1 VTDAVAYPGS
11 RPRTGAEGDS
21 LDDGWLGPTG
31 AIDGRRDAYPVRGPP
46 SRGAVEAGFMVQ
58 KLLQYDVLDRIG
70 EGAKSTIYAVID
82 PATRKTFALKH
93 VVRKED
99 KDIRYVEQME
109 QEFEVGKNLNHPVL
123 RKTYDLKINK
133 TLLLRVTEA
142 FLIMELV
149 TGKTL
154 DQDLPRSL
162 LDILDIFIQVADGIR
177 AMHQAGYVH
186 CDIKPINILRGDH
199 GIKLIDFGQSA
210 RVGTV
215 KERIQGTPDYIA
227 PEQVVRRPVMP
238 QTDVFNLG
246 ASLYWALTGRT
257 IPTLY
262 TVNKQGDNSLLAHEL
277 IQTPLELNPT
287 VPPMLSKLIMECIA
301 TSPSKRPA
309 NMDEVIQRLE
319 LAKHIILKGQGKVPG
334 PEVIAGDEGIGE
346 FAREKI
352 DSDSVEL

>member
-1 VTDAVAYPGS
+1 MMGGSVRPASDA
-11 RPRTGAEGDS
+11 
-21 LDDGWLGPTG
+21 TG
-31 AIDGRRDAYPVRGPP
+31 AICTPSGPP

-58 KLLQYDVLDRIG
+58 KLLQYDVLDRLG
-70 EGAKSTIYAVID
+70 EGAKSTIYAVLD
-82 PATRKTFALKH
+82 PMTRKTFALKH

-109 QEFEVGKNLNHPVL
+109 QEFEVSRNLNHPVL
-123 RKTYDLKINK
+123 RKSYDLKISK

-142 FLIMELV
+142 FLVMELV
-149 TGKTL
+149 TGKPL

-162 LDILDIFIQVADGIR
+162 LDILDIFIQVADGVR

-186 CDIKPINILRGDH
+186 CDIKPINILRDDRGQ
-199 GIKLIDFGQSA
+199 IKIIDFGQSA
-210 RVGTV
+210 RAGTV
-215 KERIQGTPDYIA
+215 KDRIQGTPDYIA

-238 QTDVFNLG
+238 QTDIFNLG

-262 TVNKQGDNSLLAHEL
+262 TVNKQGGDNSLLAHDL

-287 VPPMLSKLIMECIA
+287 MPPMLSKLIMECIA

-309 NMDEVIQRLE
+309 SMDEVIQRLE
-319 LAKHIILKGQGKVPG
+319 LAKHIILKGQGKVPA
-334 PEVIAGDEGIGE
+334 PEALAGEEGIGE

-352 DSDSVEL
+352 DRDSVEL

>member
-1 VTDAVAYPGS
+1 MT
-11 RPRTGAEGDS
+11 
-21 LDDGWLGPTG
+21 TG
-31 AIDGRRDAYPVRGPP
+31 AICTPSGPWLT
-46 SRGAVEAGFMVQ
+46 RGAVEAGYMVQ
-58 KLLQYDVLDRIG
+58 KLLQYDVLDRLG
-70 EGAKSTIYAVID
+70 EGAKSTIYAVLD

-109 QEFEVGKNLNHPVL
+109 QEFEVSRNLNHPVL
-123 RKTYDLKINK
+123 RKSYDLKITK

-154 DQDLPRSL
+154 DNDLPRAL
-162 LDILDIFIQVADGIR
+162 LDILDIFIQVADGVR

-186 CDIKPINILRGDH
+186 CDIKPINIIRDDQGQ
-199 GIKLIDFGQSA
+199 IKIIDFGQSA
-210 RVGTV
+210 RAGTV
-215 KERIQGTPDYIA
+215 KDRIQGTPDYIA

-262 TVNKQGDNSLLAHEL
+262 TVNKQGDNSLLAHDL

-287 VPPMLSKLIMECIA
+287 IPPMLSKLIMECIA

-309 NMDEVIQRLE
+309 DMGEVIQRLE
-319 LAKHIILKGQGKVPG
+319 LAKHIILKAQGKVPG
-334 PEVIAGDEGIGE
+334 PEALSGAEEALGE
-346 FAREKI
+346 FERQK
-352 DSDSVEL
+352 SDSVEL

>member
-1 VTDAVAYPGS
+1 
-11 RPRTGAEGDS
+11 
-21 LDDGWLGPTG
+21 
-31 AIDGRRDAYPVRGPP
+31 
-46 SRGAVEAGFMVQ
+46 MVQ
-58 KLLQYDVLDRIG
+58 KLLQYDVLDRLG
-70 EGAKSTIYAVID
+70 EGAKSTIYAVLD
-82 PATRKTFALKH
+82 PSTRKTFALKH

-109 QEFEVGKNLNHPVL
+109 QEFEVSRNLNHPVL
-123 RKTYDLKINK
+123 RKCYDLKVTK

-142 FLIMELV
+142 FLVMELV

-154 DQDLPRSL
+154 DQDLPRAL
-162 LDILDIFIQVADGIR
+162 LDILDIFIQVADGVR

-186 CDIKPINILRGDH
+186 CDIKPINIIRDDQRQ
-199 GIKLIDFGQSA
+199 IKIIDFGQSA
-210 RVGTV
+210 RAGTV
-215 KERIQGTPDYIA
+215 KDRIQGTPDYIA

-262 TVNKQGDNSLLAHEL
+262 TVNKQGDNSLLAHDL

-287 VPPMLSKLIMECIA
+287 IPPMLSKLIMECIA

-309 NMDEVIQRLE
+309 DMGEVIQRLE
-319 LAKHIILKGQGKVPG
+319 LAKHIILKAQGKLPA
-334 PEVIAGDEGIGE
+334 PDALTADDSIGE
-346 FAREKI
+346 FAAREKI

>member
-1 VTDAVAYPGS
+1 
-11 RPRTGAEGDS
+11 
-21 LDDGWLGPTG
+21 
-31 AIDGRRDAYPVRGPP
+31 
-46 SRGAVEAGFMVQ
+46 MVQ
-58 KLLQYDVLDRIG
+58 KLLQYDVLDRLG
-70 EGAKSTIYAVID
+70 EGAKSTIYAVLD
-82 PATRKTFALKH
+82 PSTRKTFALKH

-99 KDIRYVEQME
+99 KDIRYIEQME
-109 QEFEVGKNLNHPVL
+109 QEFEVSRNLNHPVL
-123 RKTYDLKINK
+123 RKSYDLKISK

-154 DQDLPRSL
+154 DNDLPRSL
-162 LDILDIFIQVADGIR
+162 LDILDIFIQVADGVR

-186 CDIKPINILRGDH
+186 CDIKPINIIRDDQRQ
-199 GIKLIDFGQSA
+199 IKIIDFGQSA
-210 RVGTV
+210 RAGTV
-215 KERIQGTPDYIA
+215 KDRIQGTPDYIA

-262 TVNKQGDNSLLAHEL
+262 TVNKQGDNSLLAHDL
-277 IQTPLELNPT
+277 IQTPQELNPT

-309 NMDEVIQRLE
+309 DMGEVIQRLE
-319 LAKHIILKGQGKVPG
+319 LAKHIILKAQGKVPA
-334 PEVIAGDEGIGE
+334 PEALSAEEGLGE
-346 FAREKI
+346 FAREK
-352 DSDSVEL
+352 SDSVEL